1 MASSGSRRKKKRKH
15 AGYRGDLR
23 FVKTRPDKKKRTSR
37 SASGRK
43 TAAKKKTATKARP
56 AKKTATAARKPKHVS
71 AGASGDGADVRG
83 VTPGWNDLLT
93 DNSARTASLKTPEGR
108 LAAMSTAKVALVI
121 LAVAGLFTL
130 YVGHIYATQDL
141 LADVQRL
148 RTENIELDL
157 QRNQL
162 SSAWDR
168 TTAPAVISDRAGQM
182 GFRESVPLGEPIIV
196 ED

>member
-23 FVKTRPDKKKRTSR
+23 FVKTRPDKKKKKRTTR
-37 SASGRK
+37 SAKGRD
-43 TAAKKKTATKARP
+43 ASAKKKTPAAKSRSSNRP
-56 AKKTATAARKPKHVS
+56 VVS
-71 AGASGDGADVRG
+71 SGDGADVRG
-83 VTPGWNDLLT
+83 VTPGWDDLLT
-93 DNSARTASLKTPEGR
+93 DNRSKKASLKTEEGR
-108 LAAMSTAKVALVI
+108 LAAMSTARVALGI

-148 RTENIELDL
+148 RTENMELYL
-157 QRNQL
+157 KKNQL

-168 TTAPAVISDRAGQM
+168 ATAPAVIHDRAPEM
-182 GFRESVPLGEPIIV
+182 GFEESVSLGETIIV

>member
-23 FVKTRPDKKKRTSR
+23 FVKTRPEKKKKKKRATR
-37 SASGRK
+37 SARTGSASAKSNRKKASGAPKRN
-43 TAAKKKTATKARP
+43 
-56 AKKTATAARKPKHVS
+56 AARKAPAAS
-71 AGASGDGADVRG
+71 SGDGADVRG

-148 RTENIELDL
+148 RTEKMELFL
-157 QRNQL
+157 QKNQL

-168 TTAPAVISDRAGQM
+168 ATAPHVISRRARELN
-182 GFRESVPLGEPIIV
+182 FRESVPQGEPIIV